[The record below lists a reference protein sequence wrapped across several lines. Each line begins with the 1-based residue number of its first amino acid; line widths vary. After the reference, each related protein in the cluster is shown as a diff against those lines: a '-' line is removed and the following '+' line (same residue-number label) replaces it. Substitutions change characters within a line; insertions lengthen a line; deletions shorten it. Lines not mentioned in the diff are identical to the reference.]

1 VFVSP
6 VPEVEEQPVL
16 EAGKTPQPIAAAVPA
31 AKG

>member
-16 EAGKTPQPIAAAVPA
+16 EAGKTPQPIATAVPTA
-31 AKG
+31 AK